1 MSSLLSSFSSSRAKS
16 STRSNWPSWLS
27 SGSIYEISGSSS
39 SSSSSNNQR
48 TLVNVLEG
56 ETFADLVKNTPYG
69 GTLRIELNYEIRLA
83 HKQLHWMLLI
93 NAEDSD
99 AYISIEVTTSDM
111 STLVPLVHIFQD
123 EESTPASTLVATR
136 RLKLADIA
144 SAADTVVQTMGTYHF
159 ILRNCQHFCN
169 TWLDFLGC
177 KTFPTTIGPRKAYV
191 SDQDQHVGVDSFG
204 EIIQTRLGNF
214 FVVPRG
220 LESVVA
226 RIINAHLVRNE

>member
-1 MSSLLSSFSSSRAKS
+1 MSSLLNSFSSSRANS
-16 STRSNWPSWLS
+16 SSLSSWPSWLS
-27 SGSIYEISGSSS
+27 SGSIYEISGSNS

-48 TLVNVLEG
+48 TIVNILEG

-69 GTLRIELNYEIRLA
+69 GTLRIELNYEIRLV

-99 AYISIEVTTSDM
+99 VYISIEVTTSDM
-111 STLVPLVHIFQD
+111 STLVPLVRIFQD
-123 EESTPASTLVATR
+123 EESTPASTLVVTR
-136 RLKLADIA
+136 KLKLANIA

-169 TWLDFLGC
+169 TWLEFQGC
-177 KTFPTTIGPRKAYV
+177 KTFPTTIGPRTAYV
-191 SDQDQHVGVDSFG
+191 SDQDKHGGFDSIRA
-204 EIIQTRLGNF
+204 IIGAKLGNF

-226 RIINAHLVRNE
+226 RIINARLVRNE